1 MFSSCL
7 INLTCASGLQISV
20 FRNTEAG
27 TRLLGVEVVMSQDN
41 RRGVLLAQFGKQL
54 SQCHFLLWRTSVARF
69 AVCIQPSF
77 IADADAV
84 GIVSYAVGS
93 CRFFRS
99 SFLHGSV
106 ATDDIVI
113 TYHAPSPLTMPKV
126 DVLGRAL
133 LSRTDSRAVDD

>member
-1 MFSSCL
+1 
-7 INLTCASGLQISV
+7 
-20 FRNTEAG
+20 
-27 TRLLGVEVVMSQDN
+27 MSQDN
-41 RRGVLLAQFGKQL
+41 RRGVLLAQLGKQL
-54 SQCHFLLWRTSVARF
+54 SQCHFLLWRTSVTGF
-69 AVCIQPSF
+69 AVCVQSSF

-93 CRFFRS
+93 CRFFCS

-113 TYHAPSPLTMPKV
+113 TYHASSPLTMPKV